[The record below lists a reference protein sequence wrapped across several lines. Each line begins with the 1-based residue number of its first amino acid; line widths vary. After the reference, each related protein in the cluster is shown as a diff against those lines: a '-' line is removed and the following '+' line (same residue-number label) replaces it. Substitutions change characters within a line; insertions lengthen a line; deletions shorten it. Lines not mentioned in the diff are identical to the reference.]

1 MSEIQGEGDIQILQ
15 VNNQRCWVFIIQSI
29 SQIKINYA
37 LFFKHFILIY
47 VHVYVLRKKEECV
60 HFCRGD
66 RKSEIH
72 IC

>member
-1 MSEIQGEGDIQILQ
+1 MLGVHNPIYSH
-15 VNNQRCWVFIIQSI
+15 
-29 SQIKINYA
+29 IKINYA

-72 IC
+72 ICYMTISFLR